1 LVKQMPASV
10 AADPALVELVRDLI
24 RFDTTNPPGN
34 ERECVAYLHQRLTQA
49 GCQTQVLAQAQ
60 ADHRPNLV
68 ARLPGRGQAPPLLMY
83 GHLDVVT
90 TAGQQWQQPPFAAN
104 LLDGYVWGRGALDMK
119 GGVAMMLSAFLRAR
133 ADPSTEGLPGDVI
146 LALVGDEEA
155 GGQYGAGFLV
165 EQHPHLFEGVR
176 YAIGE
181 FGGFSTTL
189 AGRRFY
195 PIMVSEKQTCRL
207 QVTVR
212 GPGGHGS
219 LSHRGGA
226 MAALAQVL
234 RRLDRRRL
242 PVHVTPPARLMLQA
256 LAAHLP
262 FPQGTVLRQLLN
274 PAVARVMLPRLG
286 SLGRTLEPLLR
297 HTVNA
302 TIVRGGEQVNVLPSE
317 ITLTLDGRLL
327 PGYGPGDLMAELR
340 PMLGDAAE
348 LTLLRHVPGPAK
360 LDLGLFD
367 TLAGILRQADP
378 QGIPVPMLLP
388 AATDARYFAR
398 LGIQTYGFLPMRLE
412 PGFDFLRTIHGPNE
426 RIPVDA
432 LTFGAQAIYQ
442 LLRSFG
448 PGDSIAKTAS
458 LH

>member
-1 LVKQMPASV
+1 MPANA
-10 AADPALVELVRDLI
+10 AADPALVELLRDLI
-24 RFDTTNPPGN
+24 RFDTTNPPGD
-34 ERECVAYLHQRLTQA
+34 ERQCVAYLNQRLTQA
-49 GCQTQVLAQAQ
+49 GCQTQVLARAQ

-90 TAGQQWQQPPFAAN
+90 TAGQQWQHPPFEAK

-119 GGVAMMLSAFLRAR
+119 GGVAMMLSAFLRAK
-133 ADPSTEGLPGDVI
+133 AAPPTEGPPGDVI

-155 GGQYGAGFLV
+155 GGLYGAGFLA
-165 EQHPHLFEGVR
+165 EQHPHLFQGVR

-219 LSHRGGA
+219 LIGRGGA
-226 MAALAQVL
+226 MAALAKVL
-234 RRLDRRRL
+234 HRLDRRPL

-256 LAAHLP
+256 LASHLP
-262 FPQGTVLRQLLN
+262 FHQGAVLRQLLN
-274 PAVARVMLPRLG
+274 PAMARVVLPRLG

-302 TIVRGGEQVNVLPSE
+302 TMVRGGEQVNVLPSE

-327 PGYGPGDLMAELR
+327 PGYGPDDLMGELR
-340 PMLGDAAE
+340 GILGDAAE
-348 LTLLRHVPGPAK
+348 LTLLRYVPGPSQ
-360 LDLGLFD
+360 LDMGLFN
-367 TLAGILRQADP
+367 TLAAILRQADP

-412 PGFDFLRTIHGPNE
+412 PGFDFLRTIHGPDE

-432 LTFGAQAIYQ
+432 LAFGAQAIYQ
-442 LLRSFG
+442 LLGSFG
-448 PGDSIAKTAS
+448 PGEPIAKTAS
-458 LH
+458 LD